1 VSVSSDGETSSDA
14 ARPGGESPMPDVSA
28 PGESKPVTNAESAL
42 DDTPIVDGQ
51 RTMRRK
57 RSGVEPRPTDE
68 ERDELVRGFLA
79 GEEAALEQIY
89 RRYSALVYS
98 VALRSLGDVS
108 EAEDV
113 AQKVFVAAWSG
124 RHNYQPSR
132 ASIPAWLLGI
142 TRNKVVD
149 AHQARGKQRRIQTEL
164 ITNVDPP
171 PEPLD
176 IAERLIIAEEIG
188 KLGEVPQRVLRMAF
202 YEDLTHAQIAERLQ
216 LPPGTVKSHI
226 RRSLIKLK
234 GRLEVWTDAYQS

>member
-1 VSVSSDGETSSDA
+1 V
-14 ARPGGESPMPDVSA
+14 
-28 PGESKPVTNAESAL
+28 
-42 DDTPIVDGQ
+42 VDGQ

-57 RSGVEPRPTDE
+57 RSSAEPRPTDE

-98 VALRSLGDVS
+98 VALRSLGDVT

-171 PEPLD
+171 SEPLD

-234 GRLEVWTDAYQS
+234 ARLEVWTDAYQS